1 MAGLEKQLMPTTPPT
16 NEVFNSPLKNTS
28 IPYLYPMDKI
38 ALQKGLKRVFYAIL
52 AAFIGPVV
60 IMQAFQNEGHP
71 WYWPVLSIGLLF
83 FCGAIGFG
91 FWGIITLVNA
101 LLGKKRKG

>member
-1 MAGLEKQLMPTTPPT
+1 M
-16 NEVFNSPLKNTS
+16 N
-28 IPYLYPMDKI
+28 KI
-38 ALQKGLKRVFYAIL
+38 ALQKGLKRVFYGIL

-71 WYWPVLSIGLLF
+71 WYWPVLIVGLLF
-83 FCGAIGFG
+83 FCIAIGFG
-91 FWGIITLVNA
+91 FWGILTLVNA

>member
-1 MAGLEKQLMPTTPPT
+1 MNK
-16 NEVFNSPLKNTS
+16 
-28 IPYLYPMDKI
+28 
-38 ALQKGLKRVFYAIL
+38 ALLQQGLKQMAYAIL
-52 AAFIGPVV
+52 CAFTGPVV

-71 WYWPVLSIGLLF
+71 WYWPVLLIGLLF

-91 FWGIITLVNA
+91 FWGILTLVNA

>member
-1 MAGLEKQLMPTTPPT
+1 M
-16 NEVFNSPLKNTS
+16 N
-28 IPYLYPMDKI
+28 KI
-38 ALQKGLKRVFYAIL
+38 ILQKGLKRITYAIL
-52 AAFIGPVV
+52 AAFTGPVV

-71 WYWPVLSIGLLF
+71 WYWPVLIIGLLF

-91 FWGIITLVNA
+91 FWGILTLVNA

>member
-1 MAGLEKQLMPTTPPT
+1 MHMVGFERLLKHLIQNDKL
-16 NEVFNSPLKNTS
+16 PLN
-28 IPYLYPMDKI
+28 PYLRLMNKI
-38 ALQKGLKRVFYAIL
+38 DLQKGLQRVFYGIL

-71 WYWPVLSIGLLF
+71 WYWPVLLIGLLF
-83 FCGAIGFG
+83 FFGAIGFG
-91 FWGIITLVNA
+91 FWGILTLVNA

>member
-1 MAGLEKQLMPTTPPT
+1 MHMVGFERLLKHLIQNDKL
-16 NEVFNSPLKNTS
+16 PLN
-28 IPYLYPMDKI
+28 PYLRPMDKI
-38 ALQKGLKRVFYAIL
+38 ALKKGLQRVFYGIL

-71 WYWPVLSIGLLF
+71 WYWPVLLIGLLF

-91 FWGIITLVNA
+91 FWGILTLVNA